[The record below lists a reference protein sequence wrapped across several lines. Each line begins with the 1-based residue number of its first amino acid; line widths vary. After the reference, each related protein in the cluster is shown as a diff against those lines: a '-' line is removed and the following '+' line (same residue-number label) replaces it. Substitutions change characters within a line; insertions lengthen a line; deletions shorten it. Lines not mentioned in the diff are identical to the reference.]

1 MGIITFLKECR
12 RVLYVATR
20 PRRKEFEKI
29 VKITGAGIIL
39 VGLLGVLISFLVS
52 LTEIRA

>member
-52 LTEIRA
+52 LTQVRA

>member
-1 MGIITFLKECR
+1 MDIFLFLKECR

-29 VKITGAGIIL
+29 VKITGLGIIL
-39 VGLLGVLISFLVS
+39 VGLLGVVISFLVS
-52 LTEIRA
+52 LTEVRV

>member
-1 MGIITFLKECR
+1 MDIIVFLKECR

-29 VKITGAGIIL
+29 VKITGLGIIL
-39 VGLLGVLISFLVS
+39 VGLMGVLISFLLS
-52 LTEIRA
+52 LTEVRA